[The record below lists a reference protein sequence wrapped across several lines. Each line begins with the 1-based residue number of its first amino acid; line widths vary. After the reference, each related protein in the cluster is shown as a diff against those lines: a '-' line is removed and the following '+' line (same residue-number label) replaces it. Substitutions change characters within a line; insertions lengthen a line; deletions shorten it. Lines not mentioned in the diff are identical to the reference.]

1 MKQWNLIFLRRAPAL
16 NYLFDFIFIGK
27 NFPAKIFHITFLM
40 MPFDAYKQYLSLK
53 NHFTKE
59 KYDYHKYC
67 GKSRATVQSFYKRKD
82 RFWFEKLAR
91 GKDDKEV
98 IEFFVSNFITCTD
111 PSKLWIGEMMR
122 EGEGRYTTWKKRNQS
137 LSYIFKEELECI
149 LANQDLDTAFASK
162 NGHPTILK
170 KYLGGDISIETLVI
184 LDKIL
189 DFRRNFDAKLN
200 DPVWQTVSL
209 RMKKYSPFLNI
220 DVFRYKK
227 IVKEIVLG
235 K

>member
-1 MKQWNLIFLRRAPAL
+1 
-16 NYLFDFIFIGK
+16 
-27 NFPAKIFHITFLM
+27 M
-40 MPFDAYKQYLSLK
+40 MPFDAYRCYLSLK

-82 RFWFEKLAR
+82 RFWFEKLSR
-91 GKDDKEV
+91 NKNDKEV
-98 IEFFVSNFITCTD
+98 IDFFVSNFITCTD
-111 PSKLWIGEMMR
+111 PNKLWIGEMIR
-122 EGEGRYTTWKKRNQS
+122 EGENRYTEWKKRTQS
-137 LSYIFKEELECI
+137 LSYVFKEEIEI
-149 LANQDLDTAFASK
+149 IFSDQDFDTVFVNK
-162 NGHPTILK
+162 QGHPILLK

-189 DFRRNFDAKLN
+189 GFKKNFDSELQ
-200 DPVWQTVSL
+200 DPVWESVSL

-227 IVKEIVLG
+227 ILKEVVLVK
-235 K
+235 